1 MFRSLLLVALAMA
14 FALPLAA
21 QSSLD
26 GVMLGSTG
34 PAPAGNAISLFNPDA
49 AALNRV
55 GVTINTY
62 QSLGGGGAGATRDTL
77 GTYVRPGSGF
87 GIRHHASYSPA
98 LSAQGRIAFVADWF
112 GPDPSDVQVMAV
124 DRDGRNI
131 TVLTDP
137 IRIISSLAGSRIR
150 VDISP
155 DGQTVLYVLAGRQTS
170 GAVPDTMWTVPSDG
184 SASPTAFAFT
194 PLAACEQGAARAVF
208 SPDGTEIAYLGWMQ
222 IGTGPDATCEL
233 AVRAMDADGANDR
246 VVFGPIERGFNE
258 EWSAEQIALDWKA
271 NRILFSWPSLRP
283 GAGSSH
289 PRRVSVLDAISG
301 TILHEVQALTDVDDD
316 SYQLSPD
323 GLAVGYVKQVHPS
336 VNPGQTWVEV
346 RRLSDDTEI
355 LNLEAVYTHGSRPFF
370 DWADAPPV
378 PTPARLEI
386 RQDVLLWEGREVDL
400 APRLLDAD
408 GNVISYVVDTW
419 SYERGPVATSFPRIN
434 HFTNRIWA
442 GTDGSAPG
450 SGTGNGFDNK
460 VCAQQGGLETCRT
473 HNVVN
478 TPIFDIEILDD
489 DIAEKG
495 RNPGRIRV
503 TRYGP
508 HDETATPQLL
518 TGHVAK
524 HYLDYTL
531 STLPGVYRW
540 AASSNLADTL
550 QVREI
555 TITPIDDAVDEPEI
569 EEADLTLQCDA
580 FPNEANSNCGAARPG
595 QIPGVE
601 NGIGDAFF
609 RASLRWRFQIISNGA
624 GSGLAL
630 ASSTPGVIPASGTAT
645 LTINGQGMAAGA
657 TATLSGPS
665 SANAVNV
672 TVREGGVQ
680 ALARF
685 ELANAAPGSYDLTV
699 TSGGVSATL
708 TGAVTVDASVP
719 GGTTN
724 VWAVLQSRSS
734 RSGLPLTQYIH
745 YGNDGTADAEMTPL
759 LIAVPEGFEPEFTR
773 DLFQFTDVP
782 EGFDFEQSPWV
793 DQVLRAEDIP
803 ELCARAGAAGG
814 AVNCELLA
822 GLGSD
827 IAYKVAVVF
836 LPTIPPGGRGT
847 LGVDMTRLPGART
860 LPWLVRVGAPFN
872 TLDFDD
878 DVEGV
883 LASVFDSAGPRVVHP
898 TNVQGCTTA
907 RLVSADDPSCSGE
920 QAAACLSCLSA
931 GLELLLDASGV
942 GPCAKSAVSAARAVY
957 QTGVDGVVSGSG
969 AAAASGV
976 SAMASIFKAVVECS
990 GSSVPG
996 LAQLKAASRLY
1007 NAMTSLSDAASDI
1020 GALQNCLSCFGID
1033 VWDVVG
1039 RAITADPNDKL
1050 GPTGVSERGHVAEF
1064 GRMSYTIRYE
1074 NLPTANASVVE
1085 LVITDTLDTS
1095 VYDLS
1100 TFQVG
1105 PITVPDTTLIPPS
1118 GLRAWTTFWD
1128 RRPAVNSIVRVNV
1141 DLDDE
1146 TGIVQ
1151 WTLSDL
1157 NPATFELWTT
1167 AEAGFIPP
1175 NDDNGAGEG
1184 SVQFTIRAKDGLANG
1199 TVVANGATIRFD
1211 RNELI
1216 STPIW
1221 GNTLDLGLPSSRASS
1236 ITPMAGDTTYVVR
1249 MTGSDSGSGVHG
1261 YDVYAQAPDGPFI
1274 YAGSTRSDSLI
1285 FTGEKGV
1292 TYGLFALAT
1301 DRVGN
1306 AENPKFAAEIFTDGT
1321 VDAAEESASSLPRE
1335 LTLAP
1340 PYPNP
1345 SSGPVVF
1352 QVGLPTSGAVDVR
1365 VFDVRGRE
1373 VAQVLDG
1380 ELAAGWHRAPWDASA
1395 LPAGVYVVRAQ
1406 TPSGV
1411 VSSRL
1416 TVVR

>member
-1 MFRSLLLVALAMA
+1 MLRFVFFVALAILVS
-14 FALPLAA
+14 LPAVA
-21 QSSLD
+21 QTSLD

-62 QSLGGGGAGATRDTL
+62 QSHGQGGRADTL
-77 GTYVRPGSGF
+77 GTYVRPASGF
-87 GIRHHASYSPA
+87 GIQHHASYSPA

-137 IRIISSLAGSRIR
+137 IRIISSLAGSRVR

-222 IGTGPDATCEL
+222 IGTGPNATCEL

-246 VVFGPIERGFNE
+246 VVFGPLERGFNE
-258 EWSAEQIALDWKA
+258 EWSVEQIALDWKA
-271 NRILFSWPSLRP
+271 DRILFSWPSLRP

-289 PRRVSVLDAISG
+289 PRRVSVLDAVSG

-442 GTDGSAPG
+442 GTDGSVPG
-450 SGTGNGFDNK
+450 SGTGNGFGNK

-489 DIAEKG
+489 DIAEQG

-508 HDETATPQLL
+508 HDETATPRLV
-518 TGHVAK
+518 TSRTAR

-531 STLPGVYRW
+531 SALPGVYRW

-569 EEADLTLQCDA
+569 EEADLTLQCDS
-580 FPNEANSNCGAARPG
+580 FPNESNSNCAAARPG

-601 NGIGDAFF
+601 NGIGIPSSS
-609 RASLRWRFQIISNGA
+609 ASLRWRFEIQSNGA
-624 GSGLAL
+624 GSGVGI
-630 ASSTPGVIPASGTAT
+630 ASSRPQRASNEAATT
-645 LTINGQGMAAGA
+645 LTILGQSFGEDA
-657 TATLSGPS
+657 TVSLSGPS
-665 SANAVNV
+665 
-672 TVREGGVQ
+672 
-680 ALARF
+680 ALTASSVIAS
-685 ELANAAPGSYDLTV
+685 ELGSTLHALFDLAGASPGTYDLTV
-699 TSGGVSATL
+699 TSGGESSTLAGALIVEATQ
-708 TGAVTVDASVP
+708 ATVD
-719 GGTTN
+719 
-724 VWAVLQSRSS
+724 VWSEVLGDAIS
-734 RSGLPLTQYIH
+734 RSGGPSIQRIV
-745 YGNDGTADAEMTPL
+745 YGNDGNTDAVMVPIRVAFPANAEVRLHQPL
-759 LIAVPEGFEPEFTR
+759 IEWPTDLVLPPDSLWLASTERVQPPCTRGGVCPEPMLLDMQVAVFY
-773 DLFQFTDVP
+773 VP
-782 EGFDFEQSPWV
+782 V
-793 DQVLRAEDIP
+793 I
-803 ELCARAGAAGG
+803 AAGG
-814 AVNCELLA
+814 RG
-822 GLGSD
+822 GLTFT
-827 IAYKVAVVF
+827 V
-836 LPTIPPGGRGT
+836 T
-847 LGVDMTRLPGART
+847 L
-860 LPWLVRVGAPFN
+860 
-872 TLDFDD
+872 
-878 DVEGV
+878 
-883 LASVFDSAGPRVVHP
+883 
-898 TNVQGCTTA
+898 
-907 RLVSADDPSCSGE
+907 
-920 QAAACLSCLSA
+920 
-931 GLELLLDASGV
+931 
-942 GPCAKSAVSAARAVY
+942 
-957 QTGVDGVVSGSG
+957 
-969 AAAASGV
+969 
-976 SAMASIFKAVVECS
+976 S
-990 GSSVPG
+990 GSSLWTAALGRPMNTISFDQVSGTGRVGSTEAGQVALCSSGQHAGAQDEATEAACAECHNLLVSGNPISRGCVRNSYATLSEIAHFDPELSFTGDQTVNEIKGQVKEVVFSGLSVQAEALKNSFACSLETVPG
-996 LAQLKAASRLY
+996 PAQVIQAYRLLSVPRVREDVSISKACA
-1007 NAMTSLSDAASDI
+1007 T
-1020 GALQNCLSCFGID
+1020 CFGLTIGD
-1033 VWDVVG
+1033 AFWLNVVFS
-1039 RAITADPNDKL
+1039 ADPNEKV
-1050 GPTGVSERGHVAEF
+1050 GPYGTGEDRFVAEF
-1064 GRMSYTIRYE
+1064 GRIPYRISFE
-1074 NLPTANASVVE
+1074 NLPSATASAYEVV
-1085 LVITDTLDTS
+1085 VTDTLDTETL
-1095 VYDLS
+1095 DLS
-1100 TFQVG
+1100 TFELGAV
-1105 PITVPDTTLIPPS
+1105 ILKDTTFTPPT
-1118 GLRAWTTFWD
+1118 GIQAWTTYWD
-1128 RRPAVNSIVRVNV
+1128 RRPAVPSTVRI
-1141 DLDDE
+1141 DASLDAE
-1146 TGIVQ
+1146 TGIVIWQ
-1151 WTLSDL
+1151 LSDL
-1157 NPATFELWTT
+1157 DPNTFTLRTSVD
-1167 AEAGFIPP
+1167 AGFLPP
-1175 NDDNGAGEG
+1175 NDAEGSGEG
-1184 SVQFTIRAKDGLANG
+1184 SVLFTVAARDDLPDGTAISNH
-1199 TVVANGATIRFD
+1199 ATIGFD

-1216 STPIW
+1216 VTDVW
-1221 GNTLDLGLPSSRASS
+1221 TNTLDRTQPTSRA
-1236 ITPMAGDTTYVVR
+1236 IAVQTADTDTSYVVR
-1249 MTGSDSGSGVHG
+1249 IEGVDG
-1261 YDVYAQAPDGPFI
+1261 GAGIGIYDLYAQAPGGPFQLV
-1274 YAGSTRSDSLI
+1274 GSTAQGDAI
-1285 FTGEKGV
+1285 PFQGEPGV
-1292 TYGLFALAT
+1292 VYGLFALAT

-1306 AENPKFAAEIFTDGT
+1306 TEAPKTVAEAFTDGT
-1321 VDAAEESASSLPRE
+1321 VDAEETASSLPTE

-1352 QVGLPTSGAVDVR
+1352 QVGLPGSGAVDLR
-1365 VFDVRGRE
+1365 VFDVQGRE
-1373 VAQVLDG
+1373 VARVFNG
-1380 ELAAGWHRAPWDASA
+1380 ELAAGWHAAPWDASA
-1395 LPAGVYVVRAQ
+1395 LPAGVYVVHAR
-1406 TPSGV
+1406 TPTGTT
-1411 VSSRL
+1411 SSRL
-1416 TVVR
+1416 TIAR